1 MSTPESEVEKAV
13 ITAVSNLIE
22 DTVVKVE
29 EVAAK
34 IEETVDP
41 KIVVK
46 VELKKSFFARLS
58 QFFPQFSCTTAKAL
72 DKTVAPVVLEK
83 PVVAEEKVVG
93 KPGAEEKETENK
105 AVFEF
110 SAEKKAEADVKSTC
124 IIA

>member
-13 ITAVSNLIE
+13 SHAVE
-22 DTVVKVE
+22 EVVVKVE

-34 IEETVDP
+34 IETVDP
-41 KIVVK
+41 NIVVK
-46 VELKKSFFARLS
+46 VELKKSFLSRLS

-93 KPGAEEKETENK
+93 KPGAEEKETETK
-105 AVFEF
+105 VVFEF
-110 SAEKKAEADVKSTC
+110 SAEKKTEADVKATC